1 MCFDSFKL
9 FCYFLTILRHTYT
22 HAQTLTHVYTQRYY
36 DTIGTEE
43 FKEQYVKDK
52 VEKWV
57 KDVKQLADI
66 AKEDPQAALSASK
79 TGLSQVWKFIQR
91 TVPKIA
97 HLFEPLENAISTDLI
112 PALCGRSIS
121 DIERKIFA
129 LLYRYGGMG
138 ILNPVETSEREYAT
152 SVDITDGLTELIFRQ
167 EMNLGLLDREGMS
180 NRKKEL
186 KKEKEAILKQDQES
200 IASRLDEKS
209 KRMLEAASEKG
220 ASSWLSALPLKQLGY
235 TFNTCNL
242 S

>member
-1 MCFDSFKL
+1 
-9 FCYFLTILRHTYT
+9 
-22 HAQTLTHVYTQRYY
+22 
-36 DTIGTEE
+36 
-43 FKEQYVKDK
+43 
-52 VEKWV
+52 
-57 KDVKQLADI
+57 
-66 AKEDPQAALSASK
+66 
-79 TGLSQVWKFIQR
+79 
-91 TVPKIA
+91 
-97 HLFEPLENAISTDLI
+97 
-112 PALCGRSIS
+112 
-121 DIERKIFA
+121 
-129 LLYRYGGMG
+129 MG
-138 ILNPVETSEREYAT
+138 ILNPLETSEREYAT